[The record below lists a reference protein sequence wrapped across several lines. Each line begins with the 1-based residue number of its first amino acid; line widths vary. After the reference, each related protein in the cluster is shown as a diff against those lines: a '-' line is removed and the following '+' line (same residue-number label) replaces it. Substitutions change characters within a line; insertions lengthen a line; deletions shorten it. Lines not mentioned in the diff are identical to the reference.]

1 MHLHGGFGNTDIARN
16 LFAKTAMRNLNH
28 DLALPGAQG
37 LEAFPERGQSFLI
50 LPPSAI
56 TIEAELNGVEE
67 LLITERLRKE
77 LNGTTLHRLHR
88 HRDVAATCDEDD
100 REFPVRRGELALKIK
115 TALPRQPDV
124 EDQAGG
130 SIRRIGLDKVGNG
143 RK

>member
-1 MHLHGGFGNTDIARN
+1 MHLHGGFGNADIAPD
-16 LFAKTAMRNLNH
+16 LFAKAAVRDLNH
-28 DLALPGAQG
+28 DLALPGTQQ
-37 LEAFPERGQSFLI
+37 LETFPQRGQSFLI
-50 LPPSAI
+50 LPPGAI
-56 TIEAELNGVEE
+56 TREAELNGVQE

-88 HRDVAATCDEDD
+88 HRDVAVACDEDD
-100 REFPVRRGELALKIK
+100 WEFPIRRGELALKIK

-130 SIRRIGLDKVGNG
+130 AIRRIGLEKIGNG